1 MAVGDTLPHC
11 TGTGTSADPYKYS
24 TAEGFNEAIAVED
37 AYVEAATENLI
48 FDVNDG
54 VIPNTLVITC
64 YNLNGK
70 GTTIRNLYLT
80 SSGNII
86 SFANGNKNYVVSNM
100 NFYNMLAVFT
110 ASNTQIRFIAWNN
123 DDYQTRNLYNCNFTG
138 VVRGSTINYR
148 DGIIFNLGNSYTRTY
163 QEIKNCTFNFNIQGT
178 STGIN
183 SGCALFYVNSSYLHF
198 INCTFAISGT
208 FNYDLPI
215 IDTADVDNCT
225 FTNKSTNPI
234 VMTGGNRVIGI
245 YMRNANYNYVK
256 FYVTCSNTVSMNFAT
271 NGKGAKTLVNR
282 SRIDNMAV
290 ASGSTCISMQE
301 TDSTQSDYIYD
312 ATNLANAGFLV
323 GTVVE

>member
-110 ASNTQIRFIAWNN
+110 ASNT
-123 DDYQTRNLYNCNFTG
+123 
-138 VVRGSTINYR
+138 
-148 DGIIFNLGNSYTRTY
+148 
-163 QEIKNCTFNFNIQGT
+163 
-178 STGIN
+178 
-183 SGCALFYVNSSYLHF
+183 
-198 INCTFAISGT
+198 
-208 FNYDLPI
+208 
-215 IDTADVDNCT
+215 
-225 FTNKSTNPI
+225 
-234 VMTGGNRVIGI
+234 
-245 YMRNANYNYVK
+245 
-256 FYVTCSNTVSMNFAT
+256 
-271 NGKGAKTLVNR
+271 
-282 SRIDNMAV
+282 
-290 ASGSTCISMQE
+290 
-301 TDSTQSDYIYD
+301 
-312 ATNLANAGFLV
+312 
-323 GTVVE
+323 